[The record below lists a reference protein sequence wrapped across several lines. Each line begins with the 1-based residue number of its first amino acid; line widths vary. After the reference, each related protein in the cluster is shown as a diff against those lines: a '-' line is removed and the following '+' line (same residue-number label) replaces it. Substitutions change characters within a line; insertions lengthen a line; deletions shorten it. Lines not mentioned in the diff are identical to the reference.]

1 MEVTVTEEMMD
12 NRKAVRIRIEEVAN
26 LSFDLSE
33 SSEYV
38 NVGEISGRLL
48 VEYEVNHGQVREEI
62 ERARNPTTKD
72 KANAFFEDWSLAAV
86 DPGTLEINYGSVL
99 FRGTEPIDAVPE
111 QFTLTATL
119 DTDEFQRTAPEDLK
133 RKLRQEKEYTV
144 AYDDLE
150 SDIKAYLERE
160 GINTDQV
167 SLGSPIH
174 IQARAE
180 PIAEEDVFGT
190 EFRLTVENQVIRE
203 LEPSTLRVS
212 MPPQIGREIL
222 LDDQTTGSYD
232 PAEEEF
238 VFDIPR
244 IPPAEGQPK
253 VHEISFLVPQEAG
266 QDLEQIEGSA
276 TLNTSQPFTNY
287 LPEAVFDAGG
297 NKIYDDQ
304 VPAES
309 NYASV
314 DPTCSIE
321 ADFSTPTSEILVGD
335 VANVTKKIRVDGVTP
350 PQAYTEIE
358 SVLNQ
363 RGIDAAGTGMSQS
376 EEIREGANVTEFN
389 GRFEDGS
396 IVVGDTRIAVNISV
410 NGERRTGETGTERAS
425 GEELPAKQRN
435 VTMDYGHT
443 GIQVIAKGADP
454 QKVDSFASDLRDEI
468 KLSLQ
473 SIAEEV

>member
-12 NRKAVRIRIEEVAN
+12 DRNAVGIRIEEVAN

-33 SSEYV
+33 SGEYV
-38 NVGEISGRLL
+38 NIGKISGRLL
-48 VEYEVNHGQVREEI
+48 IEYEVNHGQVREEI
-62 ERARNPTTKD
+62 ERARNPKTKD
-72 KANAFFEDWSLAAV
+72 KANAFFEDWSLEAV
-86 DPGTLEINYGSVL
+86 DPSTLEINYGSVL
-99 FRGTEPIDAVPE
+99 FRGTEPIDAIPE

-119 DTDEFQRTAPEDLK
+119 STQEFEQTPPEDLK
-133 RKLRQEKEYTV
+133 RELRQEKGYTV
-144 AYDDLE
+144 AYDHLE

-160 GINTDQV
+160 GINTDQM
-167 SLGSPIH
+167 SLGSPVH

-180 PIAEEDVFGT
+180 PIAEGDVFGT
-190 EFRLTVENQVIRE
+190 EFRLTVENQAPRE
-203 LEPSTLRVS
+203 LESSTLRVS
-212 MPPQIGREIL
+212 MPPQIGREIR
-222 LDDQTTGSYD
+222 LDDETTGSYD

-238 VFDIPR
+238 VFDVPR
-244 IPPAEGQPK
+244 IPPAEGQPM
-253 VHEISFLVPQEAG
+253 VHELTFLVPQEAG
-266 QDLEQIEGSA
+266 RDLERVEGSA

-297 NKIYDDQ
+297 NKIYDDKA
-304 VPAES
+304 PAES
-309 NYASV
+309 NYATV

-335 VANVTKKIRVDGVTP
+335 VADVTKKIRVDGVTP

-363 RGIDAAGTGMSQS
+363 RGIDATGSGVS
-376 EEIREGANVTEFN
+376 EGEEIREGANVTEFSA
-389 GRFEDGS
+389 RFNEGS
-396 IVVGDTRIAVNISV
+396 VIVGDTRITVDISV
-410 NGERRTGETGTERAS
+410 NGERRTGETGTERSS